1 MKKTNPKLI
10 GAFVIGGLVLVITAL
25 VLFSSQDLFTPKR
38 FFVAY
43 FHQSVNGL
51 NVGAPMRFRGIPVG
65 EVLKIDGVY
74 DPATGNMIP
83 RITLEFHPETMENA
97 YVEEGEYTLLPFL
110 LASGMRASLKSASL
124 LTGQLYVS
132 LDFHPGTP
140 ERYLGS
146 GIDEYPE
153 LPTLDSGLDQV
164 IAKLTELPIEELIAH
179 LSGALAA
186 AEDLLRHPR
195 VEESLAVLPTLLTDV
210 DHTVVDLRHLI
221 NGEVADVA
229 REVSQT
235 LVVARSALQS
245 LSTAITEES
254 LVQVNSTLTEF
265 EETLQLLQE
274 RLDANEPLMHELTA
288 ALREIGDAARS
299 VRDLADVLEE
309 HPESLVRGKRTQ

>member
-1 MKKTNPKLI
+1 MKKANPKLI
-10 GAFVIGGLVLVITAL
+10 GAFVIGGLVLVVTAL

-65 EVLKIDGVY
+65 EVLQIDGVY
-74 DPATGNMIP
+74 DPKTGNMIP
-83 RITLEFHPETMENA
+83 RLTLEFHPETMENA

-132 LDFHPGTP
+132 LDFYPGTP

-153 LPTLDSGLDQV
+153 LPTIDSGLDQV
-164 IAKLTELPIEELIAH
+164 IAKLTELPIEELFLR
-179 LSGALAA
+179 LSSALAA

-195 VEESLAVLPTLLTDV
+195 VEESLAVLPTLLTDA
-210 DHTVVDLRHLI
+210 DITVVDLRHFMNREL
-221 NGEVADVA
+221 AAVA
-229 REVSQT
+229 RETNQT
-235 LVVARSALQS
+235 LVTARSALQS
-245 LSTAITEES
+245 LSTTITEES
-254 LVQVNSTLTEF
+254 LVQVSSTLSQF
-265 EETLQLLQE
+265 EGTLRLLQE
-274 RLDANEPLMHELTA
+274 RLHASDPLTHELLV
-288 ALREIGDAARS
+288 ALREIGSAARS
-299 VRDLADVLEE
+299 VRDLADALEE
-309 HPESLVRGKRTQ
+309 HPESLIRGKNTQ

>member
-10 GAFVIGGLVLVITAL
+10 GVFVIGGLALVVTAL
-25 VLFSSQDLFTPKR
+25 VLFSSQDLLTPKR

-65 EVLKIDGVY
+65 EVLQIDGVY

-83 RITLEFHPETMENA
+83 RLTLEFHPETMENA

-110 LASGMRASLKSASL
+110 LDRGMRASLKSASL

-146 GIDEYPE
+146 GIDDYPE
-153 LPTLDSGLDQV
+153 LPTIDSGLDQV
-164 IAKLTELPIEELIAH
+164 IAKLTELPLEELFAR
-179 LSGALAA
+179 LNNTLTAV
-186 AEDLLRHPR
+186 EDILRSPR
-195 VEESLAVLPTLLTDV
+195 VEESLAALPTLLTDA
-210 DHTVVDLRHLI
+210 DMTIVDLRHLL
-221 NGEVADVA
+221 NRELTTVA
-229 REVSQT
+229 REASRT
-235 LVVARSALQS
+235 LVATRSAVQS

-254 LVQVNSTLTEF
+254 LVQVSSTLTEF
-265 EETLQLLQE
+265 EATLQLLQE
-274 RLDANEPLMHELTA
+274 RLEANDPLMHELVVT
-288 ALREIGDAARS
+288 LREIGSAARS
-299 VRDLADVLEE
+299 VRDLADALEE

>member
-10 GAFVIGGLVLVITAL
+10 GAFVIGGLALVVTAL

-83 RITLEFHPETMENA
+83 RLTLEFHPETMENA

-110 LASGMRASLKSASL
+110 LERGMRASLKSASL

-140 ERYLGS
+140 ERYLGG
-146 GIDEYPE
+146 GIDDYPE
-153 LPTLDSGLDQV
+153 LPTIDSGLDQV
-164 IAKLTELPIEELIAH
+164 IAKLTELPLEELFAR
-179 LSGALAA
+179 LNGALTA
-186 AEDLLRHPR
+186 AEDIMRSAG
-195 VEESLAVLPTLLTDV
+195 VEESLAVLPTLLTDA
-210 DHTVVDLRHLI
+210 DMTVVDLRHLL
-221 NGEVADVA
+221 NRELTTVA
-229 REVSQT
+229 REASQT
-235 LVVARSALQS
+235 LVATRNAVQS

-254 LVQVNSTLTEF
+254 LVQVSSTLTEF

-274 RLDANEPLMHELTA
+274 RLEANDPLMHELVA
-288 ALREIGDAARS
+288 ALREIGSAARS
-299 VRDLADVLEE
+299 VRDLADALEE